1 MQIVTYCLFYVAIN
15 KDYAKLNNY
24 SLRNIDL
31 KKVKF
36 IYKIPV
42 GEYLHRSHL
51 KIRDTHECTYIPN
64 IIKQWNAFINFIFK
78 FFMYLSIRTTECF
91 FFFYN
96 WQYKFKISI
105 LEKSVL
111 SSIWQHFIRLMLES
125 NSFLHLSQS
134 TFLYPL
140 ILKKEQQFVVWIF
153 V

>member
-91 FFFYN
+91 FFLLKLAVQIQNKYIRKVCSVQHMTTFY
-96 WQYKFKISI
+96 
-105 LEKSVL
+105 
-111 SSIWQHFIRLMLES
+111 
-125 NSFLHLSQS
+125 
-134 TFLYPL
+134 
-140 ILKKEQQFVVWIF
+140 
-153 V
+153 